1 VDFIG
6 FRYRDISVSPQLM
19 ELRQWQNLA
28 NSGCISL
35 YIMGTLGNHRDTSA
49 FEPTKKVFAFHAAHE
64 ELFTQMKSAAK
75 TVLVRSGMLARE
87 DPEGYGWVRVLTE
100 SHIPFD
106 EIKATEL
113 ADIRQLEGKKL
124 LILGDLKGASPKLLA
139 LADEF
144 AQQGGVVISAGET
157 GLTKDGCAL
166 KCMGISGILGNM
178 FAETVCK
185 MFGIQE
191 PIAKGIAI
199 GCSSH
204 AMGTVKALEMGE
216 VEGAMSSLSIAIAG
230 ILTVVAASVF
240 ATLL

>member
-1 VDFIG
+1 MNAFWQTSTFFGIFITLFFYG
-6 FRYRDISVSPQLM
+6 VGMFLKQKVKHTLVNPLLIAIVFTILFLHLFGIDYKTYNNSAKYISYLMTPATICLAVPLYRQLDTLKRNFTAVMFGITSSVIVTMVSV
-19 ELRQWQNLA
+19 LA
-28 NSGCISL
+28 FSRFFGLSRASYVTMLPKSITTP
-35 YIMGTLGNHRDTSA
+35 IGIGVA
-49 FEPTKKVFAFHAAHE
+49 E
-64 ELFTQMKSAAK
+64 ELGGYVAI
-75 TVLVRSGMLARE
+75 TV
-87 DPEGYGWVRVLTE
+87 
-100 SHIPFD
+100 
-106 EIKATEL
+106 
-113 ADIRQLEGKKL
+113 
-124 LILGDLKGASPKLLA
+124 ASI
-139 LADEF
+139 
-144 AQQGGVVISAGET
+144 V
-157 GLTKDGCAL
+157 
-166 KCMGISGILGNM
+166 ISGILGNM